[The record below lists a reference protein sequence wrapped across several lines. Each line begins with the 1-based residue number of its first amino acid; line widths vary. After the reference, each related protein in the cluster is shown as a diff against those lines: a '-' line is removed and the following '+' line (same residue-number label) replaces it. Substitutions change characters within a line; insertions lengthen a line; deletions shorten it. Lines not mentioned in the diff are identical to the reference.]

1 MRDARPHPELRF
13 PLERL
18 QRLEPNRQWK
28 AEVRASLLQD
38 LDSPLQVGDVSLLPD
53 EVVLVDLLVDQ
64 VRGGVTV
71 NGKVS
76 VNWKAE
82 CSRCLRQVDGCAIAE
97 VEELFEEHPR
107 EGESYKLG
115 EEFIDLEPMIRDA
128 VLLELP
134 VGVIRCS
141 ATEECLVAAPAYQ
154 VSDNDSNEDPDR
166 NESKDP
172 RWAVLDDLTFEDE

>member
-1 MRDARPHPELRF
+1 MRDASPHPELRF

-18 QRLEPNRQWK
+18 QRLDPIRKWK
-28 AEVRASLLQD
+28 VEVRASLLQD
-38 LDSPLQVGDVSLLPD
+38 LDSPLQVGDVSHLPD
-53 EVVLVDLLVDQ
+53 ELVLVDLLIDQ
-64 VRGGVTV
+64 IRGGVTV

-76 VNWKAE
+76 VNWNAE

-115 EEFIDLEPMIRDA
+115 EEFLDLEPMIRDA
-128 VLLELP
+128 VVLELP

-141 ATEECLVAAPAYQ
+141 ALEECSAAAPAYQ
-154 VSDNDSNEDPDR
+154 VSGDQPDEDQDLKEP
-166 NESKDP
+166 KDP
-172 RWAVLDDLTFEDE
+172 RWAALDNLTFEDE

>member
-1 MRDARPHPELRF
+1 MCFGTQGRSFE
-13 PLERL
+13 
-18 QRLEPNRQWK
+18 
-28 AEVRASLLQD
+28 
-38 LDSPLQVGDVSLLPD
+38 
-53 EVVLVDLLVDQ
+53 
-64 VRGGVTV
+64 T
-71 NGKVS
+71 
-76 VNWKAE
+76 
-82 CSRCLRQVDGCAIAE
+82 RCLRQVDGCAIAE
-97 VEELFEEHPR
+97 IEELFEEHPR

>member
-1 MRDARPHPELRF
+1 MRDASPHPELRF

-18 QRLEPNRQWK
+18 QRLDPNREWK
-28 AEVRASLLQD
+28 VEFQASLLQD
-38 LDSPLQVGDVSLLPD
+38 LDSPLQVGDVSLASD

-71 NGKVS
+71 NGRVS
-76 VNWKAE
+76 VNWNAE
-82 CSRCLRQVDGCAIAE
+82 CSRCLRHVDGCAIAE

-107 EGESYKLG
+107 EGESYQLG

-134 VGVIRCS
+134 VGVIRC
-141 ATEECLVAAPAYQ
+141 AALEECLVAAPAYQ
-154 VSDNDSNEDPDR
+154 VSDDNSDEDGDTT
-166 NESKDP
+166 ESKDP
-172 RWAVLDDLTFEDE
+172 RWAALDDLTFEEE

>member
-82 CSRCLRQVDGCAIAE
+82 CSRCLRQVDGCVIAE
-97 VEELFEEHPR
+97 IEELFEEHPR
-107 EGESYKLG
+107 EGESYKLD

-154 VSDNDSNEDPDR
+154 VSDNDFNEDPDR

>member
-1 MRDARPHPELRF
+1 MRDASPHPELRF

-18 QRLEPNRQWK
+18 QRLDPIRKWK
-28 AEVRASLLQD
+28 VEVRASLLQD
-38 LDSPLQVGDVSLLPD
+38 LDSPLQVGDISLPPD
-53 EVVLVDLLVDQ
+53 EVVLVDLLIDPI
-64 VRGGVTV
+64 RGGVAV

-76 VNWKAE
+76 VNWNAE
-82 CSRCLRQVDGCAIAE
+82 CSRCLRQVDGCAVAE

-134 VGVIRCS
+134 VGVIRC
-141 ATEECLVAAPAYQ
+141 AAPEECLAAAPAYQ
-154 VSDNDSNEDPDR
+154 ASDNNSDEDQDPK
-166 NESKDP
+166 ESKDP

>member
-1 MRDARPHPELRF
+1 LRDASPHPELRF

-18 QRLEPNRQWK
+18 QRLEPIREWK
-28 AEVRASLLQD
+28 VEVRAALLQD
-38 LDSPLQVGDVSLLPD
+38 LDSPLQVGDVSLPPD
-53 EVVLVDLLVDQ
+53 ELVLVDLLIDQ
-64 VRGGVTV
+64 IRGGVTV

-76 VNWKAE
+76 VNWNAE

-141 ATEECLVAAPAYQ
+141 ALEECLAAAPAYQ
-154 VSDNDSNEDPDR
+154 LSDNHSDEDQDR
-166 NESKDP
+166 KEPKDP
-172 RWAVLDDLTFEDE
+172 RWAALDDLTFEDE